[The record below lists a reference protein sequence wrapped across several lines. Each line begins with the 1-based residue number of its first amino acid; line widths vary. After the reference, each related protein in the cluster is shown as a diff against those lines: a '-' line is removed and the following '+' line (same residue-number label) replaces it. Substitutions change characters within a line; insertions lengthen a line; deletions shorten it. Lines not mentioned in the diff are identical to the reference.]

1 MRKRRR
7 AGEENRTKIQ
17 LNIITSILK
26 FISNYIKP
34 SGLLFQL
41 ENRDYPNGY
50 KIKKKNNRMHI

>member
-50 KIKKKNNRMHI
+50 KN